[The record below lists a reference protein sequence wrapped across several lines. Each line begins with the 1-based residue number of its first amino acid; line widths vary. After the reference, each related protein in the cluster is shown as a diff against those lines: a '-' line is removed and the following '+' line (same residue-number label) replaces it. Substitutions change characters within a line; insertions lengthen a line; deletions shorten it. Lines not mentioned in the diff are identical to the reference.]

1 MLIIP
6 VELHL
11 AHAFTDSIVWIVSG
25 LFMLRGK
32 NWARVLALFWG
43 LGVLVLTLLVTQLS
57 LPFYLKLATWLLML
71 YLLTRESVARSIF
84 VAHRKPVTPDLPPKP
99 ATCKSCC
106 LQRAGLSAFMK
117 GSLMGGLQ
125 AIASGCGARAG
136 PVWRCEVGVAAHRDF
151 HAIYCIDGFTQKTPQ
166 LVCL

>member
-1 MLIIP
+1 MKMPRPAPVTIISIIAIITGVYTLAIKLLVVINPESYELFVEFAEAMNSGAWLKIP

-11 AHAFTDSIVWIVSG
+11 VHAFTGSIVWIVSG

-71 YLLTRESVARSIF
+71 YLLTRKR
-84 VAHRKPVTPDLPPKP
+84 
-99 ATCKSCC
+99 C
-106 LQRAGLSAFMK
+106 GLYFR
-117 GSLMGGLQ
+117 
-125 AIASGCGARAG
+125 GAPETGDA
-136 PVWRCEVGVAAHRDF
+136 
-151 HAIYCIDGFTQKTPQ
+151 
-166 LVCL
+166 